1 MAFPDF
7 ISGTTKDAEDHADW
21 RFRELPLPWLPGDD
35 DSEPEGPCRGEQGRD
50 HSADAVPTSLLRP
63 LSEAE
68 DALSRLDAAAQAAP
82 APLREGLAA
91 RIAFREAAGWLAHAQ
106 AWVHP
111 LDLCLRDLG
120 LTGSYMA
127 AAAGGRLTREMPA
140 TANASRGGPLDDED
154 PDSLPED
161 LSVSTALALAR
172 TLRRLAGHGSWR
184 PMASAAAMRTT
195 MSAVG
200 GAISEAAFD
209 TWRASWQRR
218 CTARGALL
226 ATIEAAHTWALVE
239 EAQGASEWL
248 PERHLRPTLIAA
260 VALRSCGRLQVTP
273 LPYWSAV
280 TMGRQSPVLTTA
292 TAGTRTLVAALEQVA
307 EGARTGLRELARLRD
322 AAARGADLV
331 RGLDRRSQLPAAVDV
346 ALQVPAL
353 TPTALARRLGVAQ
366 QTANDLLRQ
375 MARAHVV
382 REVTGRRAFRAY
394 AA

>member
-1 MAFPDF
+1 MALPIRLPEPPEPEEDP
-7 ISGTTKDAEDHADW
+7 AEW
-21 RFRELPLPWLPGDD
+21 RFRESPLPWLRGDED
-35 DSEPEGPCRGEQGRD
+35 NDAESRCRGEQGHRPG
-50 HSADAVPTSLLRP
+50 AGAVPPTLLRP

-82 APLREGLAA
+82 EPLREGLTA

-111 LDLCLRDLG
+111 HDLCLRDLG
-120 LTGSYMA
+120 LTGSYLA
-127 AAAGGRLTREMPA
+127 AAAGGRLNREMPA
-140 TANASRGGPLDDED
+140 TTGASGGASLNDD

-172 TLRRLAGHGSWR
+172 TLRRLTSYRSWK
-184 PMASAAAMRTT
+184 PMASATAMRTT

-200 GAISEAAFD
+200 GAVGEVAFNA
-209 TWRASWQRR
+209 WRDSWRRR
-218 CTARGALL
+218 CAARGALL
-226 ATIEAAHTWALVE
+226 ATIEAVPYWALVE

-248 PERHLRPTLIAA
+248 PERHLRPTLVAA
-260 VALRSCGRLQVTP
+260 VALRTCGRLLAIP

-280 TMGRQSPVLTTA
+280 TMGRTSAILTTA
-292 TAGTRTLVAALEQVA
+292 SAGARTAVTALEQIA
-307 EGARTGLRELARLRD
+307 EGARTGLRELARLRE

-331 RGLDRRSQLPAAVDV
+331 KGLDRRSQLPAAVEA
-346 ALQVPAL
+346 ALHVPAL
-353 TPTALARRLGVAQ
+353 TPTALAGRLGVAQ

-375 MARAHVV
+375 MARANVV
-382 REVTGRRAFRAY
+382 REITGRRAFRAY

>member
-1 MAFPDF
+1 ME
-7 ISGTTKDAEDHADW
+7 TEEDHADW
-21 RFRELPLPWLPGDD
+21 RFREEPLPWLRGDE
-35 DSEPEGPCRGEQGRD
+35 DSEAGGLRNHANAAG
-50 HSADAVPTSLLRP
+50 AVPSSLLRP

-82 APLREGLAA
+82 GPLREGLTT
-91 RIAFREAAGWLAHAQ
+91 RLAFREAAGWLAHAQ

-127 AAAGGRLTREMPA
+127 AAAGGRLSREMPA
-140 TANASRGGPLDDED
+140 TVRASRGAPLDDDD

-172 TLRRLAGHGSWR
+172 TLRRLASYVSWR
-184 PMASAAAMRTT
+184 PMASAATMRAT

-200 GAISEAAFD
+200 GAVDEAAFD
-209 TWRASWQRR
+209 AWRASWQRR
-218 CTARGALL
+218 CAARGALL
-226 ATIEAAHTWALVE
+226 ATIEAAHHWALVE

-248 PERHLRPTLIAA
+248 PERHLRPGLVAA
-260 VALRSCGRLQVTP
+260 IALRTCGRLQATP

-280 TMGRQSPVLTTA
+280 TMGRTSAVLTTT
-292 TAGTRTLVAALEQVA
+292 TAGTRTAVAALEQVA
-307 EGARTGLRELARLRD
+307 EGARAGLRELARLRE

-331 RGLDRRSQLPAAVDV
+331 KGLDRRSQLPAAVEA

-353 TPTALARRLGVAQ
+353 TPTALADRLGVAQ

-375 MARAHVV
+375 MTRARVV